1 MPNVFE
7 VLASDHQAVLA
18 MLDRFESMIGPLDQ
32 PTQELSQQGGALA
45 DTLITAE
52 SKHEAV
58 EEEYFWPAVK
68 EKLPTNGESLATTAI
83 EQESAA
89 KKVLARLDGMSP
101 DQREFVP
108 LVTEFVTA
116 ARAHIAYE
124 QEQVWPSLREVLSDA
139 EAEELGGKIEAAKKL
154 APTRPHPHTPPN
166 PAVLKTAG
174 VVAAATDKIRDA
186 LSHRH
191 T

>member
-1 MPNVFE
+1 